1 MSGRLTPV
9 SRTELIRRL
18 RRLGWDGPHAG
29 AKHDFMAK
37 GAHKVRLPNPHR
49 GDISVGRLVTILDQ
63 AEVSRDGW
71 HGAG

>member
-1 MSGRLTPV
+1 MSRRLTPV
-9 SRTELIRRL
+9 SRTELI

-71 HGAG
+71 HGGGG